1 MGGIKLSIHPLFFL
15 FGLFYALTGRI
26 FIFITYSICAV
37 VHEIGHSLVANS
49 IGYKLNKIKLM
60 PFGAV
65 VTGNIDGLKIKD
77 EIKIA
82 LAGPLINLCIGILFV
97 AVWWIFPESYAFT
110 DIVVE
115 ASLSLALIN
124 FLPVFPLDGGRI
136 TLATLSIFYGKHKAL
151 IISRIIGVAF
161 SVLLLVGFGVTLFS
175 VPNYSL
181 LFFSLFVIFGSLDRG
196 KENTYVRIYSS
207 LNTQSLKRG
216 VPYNKFAIDSSV
228 TVKKL
233 ISVLDVNSVNEVV
246 VYSQDKPIAILSQEK
261 IVKIL
266 QTGDLYA
273 PIEKYLTLKLI

>member
-115 ASLSLALIN
+115 ASLSMALIN

-136 TLATLSIFYGKHKAL
+136 ILATLSIFYGKHKAL

-273 PIEKYLTLKLI
+273 PIEKYLTLKPI